1 MSLFINTDNPQFSGE
16 FFDLVAGTTNYYHGA
31 MHNISVMLFGINFR
45 LSKFIKEL
53 EKILQGPDDDKTEK
67 RRKRLAFLKFCNALL
82 EVQEFFTLF
91 CNDLNGGGSGST
103 KENWTMKQY
112 TENLMIITVAGGN
125 IIIIFAQLITDMIAC
140 RGNYELL
147 MPTNKRLFEALQIKR
162 SGSGDT
168 KEMLYNKMFKYFQK
182 LPESDKETLTDIASG
197 PYSDCDFKLSQNIY
211 KDLIEALDKLNSEKI
226 KEIIEK
232 FEELNLSIPSLMT
245 SLIDIFEKLEL
256 EDDDVLDTYLN
267 AMFEKLQIDSQLAQA
282 SQGDLASQ
290 EDLASRLKDEIKLTR
305 QASTSLNDIFDKE
318 IEKFEKLPQNTKGG
332 TNRKKQRGGQ
342 HVLDEYTEFI
352 TRLCSKSDEPSGIEL
367 SRIKTFIDCML
378 NYKRLYT
385 PTQLKQF
392 SKNCP
397 STLKSLYPLY
407 PQIINDTHFIGI
419 DENSDCWKFLTHLK
433 NKKTAI
439 QQATQ
444 FAVDQSVKFHLD
456 GYFKHIDPTGH
467 VFALVA
473 PATNSTEAIIAYI
486 KNITFNI
493 NKFIE
498 LWEKRIWS
506 DKAAPA
512 LHLGHPSL
520 PHKLTYEYVCESFMS
535 LTTMLENRLVTRL
548 SADIL
553 NYFLNN
559 PQFNTEIIADRLI
572 VNFNDKRQAESL
584 RRGKELK
591 ACVLPPCDIIIPPVK
606 PEYKP
611 SLLEAKEVLDNTRY
625 SEFGHPDGYRITI
638 NVIEIDEKTKA
649 GDILTLLDQVEH
661 EQLRRILSK
670 KRERIGGKKTT
681 LKKKYKSRKHRF

>member
-53 EKILQGPDDDKTEK
+53 KKILEGPADDKTEK
-67 RRKRLAFLKFCNALL
+67 RKKRLAFLEFCNALL

-125 IIIIFAQLITDMIAC
+125 IIIIFAQLIKDMIAC
-140 RGNYELL
+140 GGNYDLL
-147 MPTNKRLFEALQIKR
+147 MPTNKRLFEALHIKR

-168 KEMLYNKMFKYFQK
+168 KEMLYNKMFEYFQN
-182 LPESDKETLTDIASG
+182 LSPSDKATLEGIASG

-232 FEELNLSIPSLMT
+232 FEDLNLSIPSLMT

-256 EDDDVLDTYLN
+256 EDDKVLDTYLN
-267 AMFEKLQIDSQLAQA
+267 TMFDNLQIDSQSAQASQEDIA

-290 EDLASRLKDEIKLTR
+290 LKEEIKLTR
-305 QASTSLNDIFDKE
+305 QASTSLNDIFD
-318 IEKFEKLPQNTKGG
+318 KFEKLPQNTKGG
-332 TNRKKQRGGQ
+332 TNRKKQRGG

-352 TRLCSKSDEPSGIEL
+352 TRLCSKSDEPSGIQL
-367 SRIKTFIDCML
+367 NRIKTLIDCLL
-378 NYKRLYT
+378 NYERLYT
-385 PTQLKQF
+385 PTELKQF
-392 SKNCP
+392 SKDCP
-397 STLKSLYPLY
+397 NTLKSLYPLY
-407 PQIINDTHFIGI
+407 PQIINDTHFTGI

-444 FAVDQSVKFHLD
+444 FAVDQSVQFHLD
-456 GYFKHIDPTGH
+456 GYFKHMDPTGH

-520 PHKLTYEYVCESFMS
+520 PHKLTYKYVCESFMS

-572 VNFNDKRQAESL
+572 VNFNAKRQAESL
-584 RRGKELK
+584 QTGKIMK

-606 PEYKP
+606 PEYRP
-611 SLLEAKEVLDNTRY
+611 SLVEAKEVLDNTRY
-625 SEFGHPDGYRITI
+625 SELGHPDGYRITI
-638 NVIEIDEKTKA
+638 NVVEIDEKTKA
-649 GDILTLLDQVEH
+649 GDILTVLDQVEH
-661 EQLRRILSK
+661 EQLRRVLSK